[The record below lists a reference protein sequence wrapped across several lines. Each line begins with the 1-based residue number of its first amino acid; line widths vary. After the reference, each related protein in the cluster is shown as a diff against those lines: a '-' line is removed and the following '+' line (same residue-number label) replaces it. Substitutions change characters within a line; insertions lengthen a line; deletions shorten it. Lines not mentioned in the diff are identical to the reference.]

1 MALKRGPNGRFYA
14 KHRICVCGNPTMP
27 RRGICEACKNDSVR
41 RSRAEQM
48 RRVDRMKAKIEAG
61 AERETRRLKRQDSFT
76 PLDGEAIVLKWIR
89 GEG

>member
-1 MALKRGPNGRFYA
+1 MKRGPDGRFHA
-14 KHRICVCGNPTMP
+14 KRPTCACGNPTMP
-27 RRGICEACKNDSVR
+27 RRGICVECKNDSVR
-41 RSRAEQM
+41 RSRAEQA

-61 AERETRRLKRQDSFT
+61 AEQETKQLKRQDSFT